1 MNRGEDSMKLPKY
14 TIGVGDRFG
23 LEGEAQLSALIEAQK
38 LGIPVHPVWNKS
50 KREHDI
56 TGTTPE
62 SVREEADSAVKAL
75 GWNKP
80 YFVDADHINSE
91 TVPAFIESSDFFT
104 IDVAEEIGK
113 KPTEEDKKQFLEG
126 CTAYRG
132 AIEIPGISAPIEVEG
147 GALEN
152 IADTY
157 LAAVKEAG
165 RVYRKIEEKKGKGN
179 FITEVSMDETENP
192 QTPVELLFILKALA
206 DENVPVD
213 TIAPKF
219 IGRFNKGVD
228 YVGNVE
234 RFKKDFHD
242 HLDVIDFA
250 KKEFGTSESCK
261 MSIHS
266 GSDKF
271 SIYPFIKEECE
282 LQKSGIHLK
291 TAGTTWLEEIIG
303 LAEAGNGG
311 LVIAKDL
318 YARAYRHF
326 EELRA
331 PYASVIDVEID
342 ALPTPDAMD
351 SWGNKQLAEALRHE
365 QNMAGYNPQLRQF
378 FHISY
383 KMVVPMWNAFKESI
397 EKNSDVVRAGVKSNL
412 LQKHILPLFP
422 KEA

>member
-1 MNRGEDSMKLPKY
+1 MKLPKY

-23 LEGEAQLSALIEAQK
+23 LQGEAQLSALVEAERM
-38 LGIPVHPVWNKS
+38 GIPVHPVWNKS

-56 TGTTPE
+56 TGTVPD
-62 SVREEADSAVKAL
+62 SVREEADTAVKAL
-75 GWNKP
+75 GWKKP
-80 YFVDADHINSE
+80 YFVDADHISID
-91 TVPAFIESSDFFT
+91 TVPSFIESSDFFT

-113 KPTEEDKKQFLEG
+113 KPTAEEKEEFLEG
-126 CTAYRG
+126 CTSYLG
-132 AIEIPGISAPIEVEG
+132 TLEIPGISQAFHVDRA
-147 GALEN
+147 ALEN

-165 RVYRKIEEKKGKGN
+165 RVYRRIEREKGKDN
-179 FITEVSMDETENP
+179 FITEVSMDEAENS
-192 QTPVELLFILKALA
+192 QTPVELLFILKALTA
-206 DENVPVD
+206 EDVPVA

-242 HLDVIDFA
+242 YLDVIDFA
-250 KKEFGTSESCK
+250 KKEFGTSPDCK
-261 MSIHS
+261 MSVHT

-271 SIYPFIKEECE
+271 SIYPIMKEECE

-326 EELRA
+326 EELYA
-331 PYASVIDVEID
+331 PYASVIDVDKE

-351 SWGNKQLAEALRHE
+351 SWGNKQLAAALRHDQSNNE
-365 QNMAGYNPQLRQF
+365 YDPQLRQF
-378 FHISY
+378 FHISF
-383 KMVVPMWNAFKESI
+383 KMVAPMWAAFKESI
-397 EKNSDVVRAGVKSNL
+397 EENRDMVAAGVTSNL

-422 KEA
+422 RKE